1 MSASSRSSR
10 SILRALTRGYSWVLS
25 QLLVLTTAVLIVPV
39 TLQIVSRYTDL
50 IPAYIWTEELARF
63 MFVWTIMVGSMLGVR
78 EGTHFDV
85 DVWPKLA
92 PKPGA
97 VIRLIARFGV
107 LIIAIVFVIAGWQ
120 FTKFAWNRTSE
131 LADLPLWLIHVA
143 WPLTGVTWLI
153 FIAEESY
160 DDIQVL
166 FGRDTGVPSDAADT
180 GAVEAKS
187 GGHE

>member
-1 MSASSRSSR
+1 MSARAPGPR
-10 SILRALTRGYSWVLS
+10 GFLRKVTAAYGWLLS
-25 QLLVLTTAVLIVPV
+25 QMLVLTTAILIVPV

-50 IPAYIWTEELARF
+50 IPSYIWTEEMARF

-85 DVWPKLA
+85 DVWPRLEPMPA
-92 PKPGA
+92 A
-97 VIRLIARFGV
+97 IVRLIARFGV
-107 LIIAIVFVIAGWQ
+107 LVVAIVFVIAGWQ

-131 LADLPLWLIHVA
+131 LADLPLWMIHVA

-153 FIAEESY
+153 FIAEQTY
-160 DDIQVL
+160 DDIQIL
-166 FGRDTGVPSDAADT
+166 RGRGASVPADTGDT